1 MQADHTTPTEFI
13 SVEAGLCTT
22 ASRNISGWNPSS
34 LEEVMHWAPIPIA
47 EFPLQPPA
55 DADTTDAD
63 IFRILS
69 RAARRGFWITAF
81 AMCIFLAI
89 AVAGS
94 IASMFVSIVFTVLA
108 LAAATGHLLIRHTL
122 NLALWI
128 SREPAA
134 VYWAEPRQIN
144 RQLFWFQVTVNS
156 LALHTPAPVRLE
168 PTLRQDEL
176 MAVLHWLRRR
186 NPDALIGTYSPTDS
200 DARLSGNDPWS
211 PAKM

>member
-1 MQADHTTPTEFI
+1 LHYGVAKHF
-13 SVEAGLCTT
+13 
-22 ASRNISGWNPSS
+22 R
-34 LEEVMHWAPIPIA
+34 LEILRHWEVTMHWAPIPIV
-47 EFPLQPPA
+47 EFPLPPPA

-69 RAARRGFWITAF
+69 RAARRRFWITAF
-81 AMCIFLAI
+81 AMCVFLAI
-89 AVAGS
+89 AIVGS
-94 IASMFVSIVFTVLA
+94 IVSKLVSIVFIVLG
-108 LAAATGHLLIRHTL
+108 LAAGTGHILNRHTL

-134 VYWAEPRQIN
+134 VYWAEPKQIN
-144 RQLFWFQVTVNS
+144 LQLFWSQVTVNS
-156 LALHTPAPVRLE
+156 LALHTPAPWGLE

-200 DARLSGNDPWS
+200 DGRLSGNDPWS
-211 PAKM
+211 PASM